1 MIGLLRLGS
10 LVVNEE
16 SKEWFKETEEANE
29 EGRNW
34 FTKRKET
41 E

>member
-16 SKEWFKETEEANE
+16 SKEWSKEKEEANE